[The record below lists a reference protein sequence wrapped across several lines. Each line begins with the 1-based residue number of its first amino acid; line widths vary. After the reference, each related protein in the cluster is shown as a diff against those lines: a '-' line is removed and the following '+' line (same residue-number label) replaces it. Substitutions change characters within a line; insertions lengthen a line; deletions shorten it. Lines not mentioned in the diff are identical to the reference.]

1 MSATERRVWQE
12 LRGRQLAGNKFRR
25 QLPVGPYF
33 VDFVCLNARLVV
45 KIDGAGHEDEVR
57 DRRKTDFLESQGF
70 RVLRIPVSAVDED
83 IGGVIDSICYELEVL
98 HSPPQ
103 PSPAS
108 GEGA

>member
-1 MSATERRVWQE
+1 MSATEWRVWQE

-33 VDFVCLNARLVV
+33 VDFVCLKARLVV
-45 KIDGAGHEDEVR
+45 EIDGAGHDDEER

-70 RVLRIPVSAVDED
+70 RVMRIPVSDVDEQ
-83 IGGVIDSICYELEVL
+83 IGSVIDSIYYELEAL
-98 HSPPQ
+98 NSPPQ